1 MDGPILFVKFYR
13 SSSGNEPV
21 RDFLLAMAEEDRKAI
36 GSDIKTV
43 QFGWPLG
50 MPLVRKLSKDLWEVR
65 SDIANGIARVLFT
78 VRGSQ
83 MLLLHALVKKTNK
96 LPTPDI
102 QTARARL
109 RNYERQ

>member
-13 SSSGNEPV
+13 SSTGNEPV
-21 RDFLLAMAEEDRKAI
+21 REFLLALATEDRKAI
-36 GSDIKTV
+36 GTDIKTV

-65 SDIANGIARVLFT
+65 SDIASGTVRILFT
-78 VRGSQ
+78 IHGSQ
-83 MLLLHALVKKTNK
+83 MLLLHALIKKTNK
-96 LPTPDI
+96 LPAADL

-109 RNYERQ
+109 RKS